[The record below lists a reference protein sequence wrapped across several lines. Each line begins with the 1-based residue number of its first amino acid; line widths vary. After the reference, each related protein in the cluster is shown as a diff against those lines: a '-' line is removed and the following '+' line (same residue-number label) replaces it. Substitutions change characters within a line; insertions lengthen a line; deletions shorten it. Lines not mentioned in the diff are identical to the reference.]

1 MHSDSQIADGKNLAI
16 LTKDT
21 KIVTAHV
28 KIDRLQGTILV
39 RKEEMVKEAILARY
53 LESLLR
59 GDRKGCQAVVE
70 ETLQSGVPANSVYV
84 HLIWPIMVETERLL
98 RADKITPTQE
108 HLATR
113 INRTIVAQLQNKLPR
128 RPSKNKKIVF
138 CCAADEL
145 QELGAQMMVD
155 LFESDGWEVR
165 FLGGGLSND
174 DIFAFIN
181 EYAPD
186 ILLIYG
192 ASPKQAPDIRRLI
205 DTIKGV
211 NAWPNLRIMVSGGLF
226 NRADGLWE
234 EIGAD
239 AFAATALEAIQIA
252 ADDTQMSRHDRRT
265 INRRKKRRTL
275 VSQAQQQVLAQENL
289 VAVSG

>member
-1 MHSDSQIADGKNLAI
+1 
-16 LTKDT
+16 
-21 KIVTAHV
+21 
-28 KIDRLQGTILV
+28 
-39 RKEEMVKEAILARY
+39 MVKEAVLARY
-53 LESLLR
+53 LVPLLR
-59 GDRKGCQAVVE
+59 GDRKGCRTVVE
-70 ETLQSGVPANSVYV
+70 ETLQTGVPANSVYV

-98 RADKITPTQE
+98 RTDKITPAQE

-128 RPSKNKKIVF
+128 RPSKNKKVVI

-186 ILLIYG
+186 VLLIYG
-192 ASPKQAPDIRRLI
+192 ASPKQAPEIRKLI

-226 NRADGLWE
+226 NRAEGLWE

-239 AFAATALEAIQIA
+239 AFAATALEAIEVA
-252 ADDTQMSRHDRRT
+252 AHDSQMSPHDRRT
-265 INRRKKRRTL
+265 INRRKKKRTL
-275 VSQAQQQVLAQENL
+275 VPQPQQQELEQQDL
-289 VAVSG
+289 VAVSE